1 MHKWRKSGQEY
12 VHNLFVQIA
21 IDPINATWLD
31 VACSNR
37 SIVIHESRAMFIR
50 GNVGGAFA
58 SSIKSKLQ
66 SVTRLVNKIERIFEM
81 EKRKKKIVGQ
91 NFRGICKIVY
101 RIRGVKSGIFRS
113 EEEEEDSKYDFKFPV
128 ESGEIY
134 SAMLNG

>member
-1 MHKWRKSGQEY
+1 
-12 VHNLFVQIA
+12 
-21 IDPINATWLD
+21 
-31 VACSNR
+31 
-37 SIVIHESRAMFIR
+37 MFIR